1 MAEFY
6 TRRRSRATS
15 ECVHGAD
22 GNSEGASPEEMD
34 TEAEA
39 DAEAEVGTEVAKV
52 DNEATV
58 YIM

>member
-22 GNSEGASPEEMD
+22 GNTEGARPDEMD
-34 TEAEA
+34 TEAEV
-39 DAEAEVGTEVAKV
+39 EVEVGTEVAKV
-52 DNEATV
+52 VNDAIV